1 MVSPEQYGSTAHRDL
16 FNVPMSNAVL
26 YKTMGK
32 IIIGSVTEI
41 NID

>member
-16 FNVPMSNAVL
+16 FNIPMSNAVL
-26 YKTMGK
+26 HKTMGK
-32 IIIGSVTEI
+32 IMSRSFTEI